1 MDIDPV
7 RNAKWRRWSSGIFR
21 AVARR
26 QEIGLYTRSSANRGD
41 LYAAL
46 QTDLAV
52 YRSLLFAK
60 LPGYDPRRHRR
71 LLANERRSIRTLV
84 RRIREECGDRVWW
97 TIRRD
102 GTGIDLLVAGESRS
116 PAKAAVTA
124 RLRSPHRAQAAGLMP

>member
-1 MDIDPV
+1 MDIDRV
-7 RNAKWRRWSSGIFR
+7 RNAKWRRWSSAIFR

-26 QEIGLYTRSSANRGD
+26 QAIGLYTRCSSNRGD

-52 YRSLLFAK
+52 YRSLLFAQ
-60 LPGYDPRRHRR
+60 LPGYDFRRHRR
-71 LLANERRSIRTLV
+71 FLANERRSIRALV

-102 GTGIDLLVAGESRS
+102 GTGVDLLVAGRSWS
-116 PAKAAVTA
+116 PARAAMTV
-124 RLRSPHRAQAAGLMP
+124 RLRSSHRKQAATLML